1 METIYLDH
9 SATTPVAPEV
19 LAAMMTCF
27 GFSYGNPSSIHP
39 LGMKAR
45 EAIEQARYLTA
56 SMIGA
61 DPSEIVFT
69 SGGTEADN
77 LALLGTA
84 YAAANEKN
92 HIITSE
98 IEHPAV
104 LNACAHL
111 AEKGFYIT
119 YLPVD
124 DKGRIDPDDLRKAIT
139 DRTFLVSI
147 MHANNEIGTVEPL
160 AEIGEITKARGIYLH
175 TDAVQTAGKIP
186 VTVDDLHVD
195 MLSIAGHKFHGPKGT
210 GALYI
215 RSGTAINP
223 LTFGGHQENGR
234 RAGTENV
241 PGIVGLGKAC
251 EIASRDLPYAVVMLK
266 QLRDMLE
273 AIIVQNIPDVNIN
286 GDHLCRVPHILSI
299 SIPGVAGDAV
309 VREMAA
315 RGIAL
320 SAGSACTSES
330 THISH
335 VLAALGMPAEL
346 AKGTIRFSLG
356 RGNNEEELMR
366 AADALHEVIKD
377 MRSK

>member
-19 LAAMMTCF
+19 LAAMMTYF

-45 EAIEQARYLTA
+45 EAIEQARHLTA

-84 YAAANEKN
+84 YAADNEKN
-92 HIITSE
+92 HIITSA

-104 LNACAHL
+104 LNSCSYL
-111 AEKGFYIT
+111 EEKGFSVT

-124 DKGRIDPDDLRKAIT
+124 EKGLVNPDDIKKAIT
-139 DRTFLVSI
+139 DRTFLVTV

-160 AEIGEITKARGIYLH
+160 AEIGDITKARGIYLH
-175 TDAVQTAGKIP
+175 TDAVQTIGKIP
-186 VTVDDLHVD
+186 VNVDDLHAD
-195 MLSIAGHKFHGPKGT
+195 MLSIAGHKFHGPKGV

-215 RSGTAINP
+215 RSGTRINP

-251 EIASRDLPYAVVMLK
+251 EIASRDLPYAMVMLK

-273 AIIVQNIPDVNIN
+273 AIIVQNIPDVKIN
-286 GDHLCRVPHILSI
+286 GDPLCRVPHILSI

-309 VREMAA
+309 VREMAGG
-315 RGIAL
+315 GIAL

-335 VLAALGMPAEL
+335 VLSALGMTAEL

-356 RGNNEEELMR
+356 KGNNEEELIR
-366 AADALHEVIKD
+366 ATEVLHEVIKD